1 MTYIFTPKV
10 ALIAKVQF
18 EFDARNRSEG
28 TRVWLQMK
36 LPFAD

>member
-18 EFDARNRSEG
+18 EFDARNRPRAPG
-28 TRVWLQMK
+28 MA
-36 LPFAD
+36 ADEVALRG